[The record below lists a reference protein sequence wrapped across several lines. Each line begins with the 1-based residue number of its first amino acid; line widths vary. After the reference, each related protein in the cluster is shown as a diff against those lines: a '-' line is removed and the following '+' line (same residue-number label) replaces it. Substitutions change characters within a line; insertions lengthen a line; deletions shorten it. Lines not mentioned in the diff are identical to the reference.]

1 MNQPASTSWVLR
13 LQACATASGSKEV
26 FSRSKKHTQVSR
38 RILTQDGDCSGKQ
51 IPKRAAYPVTF
62 DALEKS
68 RLRRHAECQGC
79 HTEARSLRRGCLQR
93 AILSEVW
100 LGVFHR
106 YGQTSLLSHPEY
118 FKWNSRNLPEL
129 IHGVKAFRPSE
140 RKEGQAVVDIVSL
153 SISANHGTEFDFFTS
168 GHSWNRWSWKLV
180 IKAEV
185 KEISVARG
193 YLARPCLRKK
203 KWKKKKNVNRE
214 EKRYFVMMALKQLNA

>member
-1 MNQPASTSWVLR
+1 MNQPASTSWVLG

-26 FSRSKKHTQVSR
+26 FSRSKKHTQVSW

-51 IPKRAAYPVTF
+51 IPKRAAYPVTL

-68 RLRRHAECQGC
+68 RLRRHVEFQGC
-79 HTEARSLRRGCLQR
+79 HAEARSLGRGCSQR

-100 LGVFHR
+100 LGVFHGYAFPPR
-106 YGQTSLLSHPEY
+106 IFQM
-118 FKWNSRNLPEL
+118 NSRNLPEL

-153 SISANHGTEFDFFTS
+153 SISATHGTEFDFFFTS

-185 KEISVARG
+185 KEMSVARG

-203 KWKKKKNVNRE
+203 N
-214 EKRYFVMMALKQLNA
+214 EKRKKM